1 MEVTLRAAY
10 AKLSVLAFAVGL
22 YALMLLCS
30 VSGLRAPMAGVAT
43 GTVPAWLPALADLLA
58 PPTTFVSIMGICMGF
73 SICIPII
80 RSGKLPTAPEL
91 VADVL
96 LCGYTAISIA
106 VSLMSYGFGE
116 AGILTALAGVSLA
129 VSAIFDIAMKSRG

>member
-22 YALMLLCS
+22 YMLMLICS
-30 VSGLRAPMAGVAT
+30 VSGLHAPMAGAAA

-58 PPTTFVSIMGICMGF
+58 PTTTFVSIIGIFTGF

-96 LCGYTAISIA
+96 SCGYTAISIA